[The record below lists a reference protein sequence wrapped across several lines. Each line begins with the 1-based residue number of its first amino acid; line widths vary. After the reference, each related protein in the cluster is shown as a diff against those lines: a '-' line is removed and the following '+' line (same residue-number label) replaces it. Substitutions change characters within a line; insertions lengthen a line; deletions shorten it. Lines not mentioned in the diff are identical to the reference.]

1 MELSSWK
8 WEPVLFLFLH
18 GFFKSLGCW
27 TILFCASYQDFA
39 GRAHSRHC
47 WHACLLLLSWTATGR
62 KKKGTYSFMSLKLPF
77 GILGEI
83 AFDGTGWAYGFQ
95 CYSYFF
101 AIFMCFGSSRIHD
114 SCYNGYDKSNLLTYF
129 CSCYKWFCC
138 QIANKVLVF
147 FFHNGS
153 SFFF

>member
-1 MELSSWK
+1 MWNFPHEN
-8 WEPVLFLFLH
+8 EN
-18 GFFKSLGCW
+18 
-27 TILFCASYQDFA
+27 LFCSCFCMASSSLWVAEQSCFVHHIRILQDVPILVIVGMLAYF
-39 GRAHSRHC
+39 C
-47 WHACLLLLSWTATGR
+47 FLEQLLVE
-62 KKKGTYSFMSLKLPF
+62 KKGTYSFMSLKLPF